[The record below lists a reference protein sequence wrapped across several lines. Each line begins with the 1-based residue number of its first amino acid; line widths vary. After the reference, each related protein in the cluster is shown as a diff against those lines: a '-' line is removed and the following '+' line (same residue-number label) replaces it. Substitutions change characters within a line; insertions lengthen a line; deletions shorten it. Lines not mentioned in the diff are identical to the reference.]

1 MADER
6 KPQGSIDNSFRG
18 NDPRSL
24 EIDNPAERAFW
35 CKTLFAT
42 EEQLVAAVKAV
53 GNSAQRVKEYLLAN
67 RDLP

>member
-1 MADER
+1 
-6 KPQGSIDNSFRG
+6 
-18 NDPRSL
+18 L

-35 CKTLFAT
+35 CKTLLAS

-53 GNSAQRVKEYLLAN
+53 GSSAQKVKEYLLAN